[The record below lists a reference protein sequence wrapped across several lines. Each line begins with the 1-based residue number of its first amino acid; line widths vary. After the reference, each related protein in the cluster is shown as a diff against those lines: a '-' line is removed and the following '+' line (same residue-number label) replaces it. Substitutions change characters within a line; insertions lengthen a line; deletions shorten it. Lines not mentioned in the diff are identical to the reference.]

1 MQIIWCFYFLIII
14 ILEYLNIW
22 FYIFI
27 VHICVNQILYKIQSI
42 YTSIKFILKIII
54 KHKTLDILII

>member
-27 VHICVNQILYKIQSI
+27 VPICVNQILYKIQSI
-42 YTSIKFILKIII
+42 HTNIKFILKIII